1 MTPFGIFVDQAG
13 YLCNS
18 TKKAVIPFSCDKFE
32 VRDSSGK
39 IRYSGDTAFA
49 GFDDKSGDNIWIAD
63 FSEFSDEGFYRIS
76 ADGKCSALFRIGDD
90 VYDDVL
96 NKTSKAYYYL
106 RCGCGL
112 DECHAG
118 VWHHGKCHTAPAIL
132 WEDRETT
139 LDVTG
144 GWHDAGDYGKYVT
157 AGACAAAHLLY
168 SFRLFE
174 NTFVKQDLNV
184 PETGEPDILSE
195 VRYELE
201 WLLKMQ
207 NSDGGVYHKATT
219 AMHAPFVMPE
229 DDDAQMF
236 VFPVSSMATA
246 DFVAV
251 CALSSGIYIN
261 YDKTFAE
268 KLLTAAE
275 RSSEWLDKYPQFIGF
290 TNPENCNTGEYGQSD
305 DHSNRFWAYS
315 EMYALTGNPKY
326 HDKILL
332 TLNDEFPLTEFG
344 YSEVG
349 GLGTLAYLLCDRDKD
364 TQLEHRLKCEFLR
377 CCDELKNAADQS
389 GYSVAMNDD
398 DFCWGSNM
406 GVMTKAMLF
415 AINDIIFEDRS
426 CREYAANHLHYLL
439 GANALG
445 ISYITGV
452 GDFRCTNPHLRPAFA
467 DRIEECIPG
476 MVAGGPNRYRSD
488 PFARNV
494 IPENTP
500 PMKCYVDDVAGY
512 SLNEITIY
520 WNSPTVF
527 VLAYMCE

>member
-1 MTPFGIFVDQAG
+1 M
-13 YLCNS
+13 
-18 TKKAVIPFSCDKFE
+18 
-32 VRDSSGK
+32 
-39 IRYSGDTAFA
+39 
-49 GFDDKSGDNIWIAD
+49 
-63 FSEFSDEGFYRIS
+63 
-76 ADGKCSALFRIGDD
+76 
-90 VYDDVL
+90 

-174 NTFVKQDLNV
+174 NTFVKQDLNI

-201 WLLKMQ
+201 WLLKDLQ
-207 NSDGGVYHKATT
+207 NGLTSIRSLSGLQILRT
-219 AMHAPFVMPE
+219 AIQVNTVRVMITLI
-229 DDDAQMF
+229 
-236 VFPVSSMATA
+236 VSGHILRCM
-246 DFVAV
+246 
-251 CALSSGIYIN
+251 
-261 YDKTFAE
+261 
-268 KLLTAAE
+268 
-275 RSSEWLDKYPQFIGF
+275 RSLVIL
-290 TNPENCNTGEYGQSD
+290 N
-305 DHSNRFWAYS
+305 
-315 EMYALTGNPKY
+315 

-467 DRIEECIPG
+467 DGIEECIPG
-476 MVAGGPNRYRSD
+476 MVA
-488 PFARNV
+488 
-494 IPENTP
+494 
-500 PMKCYVDDVAGY
+500 
-512 SLNEITIY
+512 
-520 WNSPTVF
+520 
-527 VLAYMCE
+527 